1 MGGMGNQFF
10 QIAFA
15 KFLQTIGYKVFI
27 NIDFFNSK
35 TKKAN
40 STIRHL
46 VLDPQFFNLPYSSKV
61 RVLFIKFLNK
71 FIKSNKIPKI
81 FKNVFF
87 SKNFLKIKN
96 LEDFNKLKSLPSV
109 LHCEGYWQDISIV
122 KYFRVEFETFLKE
135 KIIELNKQE
144 KKVLKGST
152 LLHIRRTDYID
163 INEELNESY
172 YLDAIEL
179 LSNNDESFN
188 FDIFSD
194 DTSLQINEQI
204 TKKSNKIFL
213 PLNQTNHLPNKI
225 IETFIDMLFYE
236 NYILSNST
244 YSLLAS
250 EFSYSTDKI
259 IISPKPWF
267 RNRPFYDIY
276 PKNALFV
283 KNEI

>member
-35 TKKAN
+35 STRGN
-40 STIRHL
+40 STSRHM
-46 VLDPQFFNLPYSSKV
+46 VLDPQFFFLPYSSKARV
-61 RVLFIKFLNK
+61 RLLKFLNK
-71 FIKSNKIPKI
+71 LNKSNKIPMN
-81 FKNVFF
+81 FKNF
-87 SKNFLKIKN
+87 KKIKN
-96 LEDFNKLKSLPSV
+96 LEDFNELKSLPKM
-109 LHCEGYWQDISIV
+109 LHCEGYWQDISII

-144 KKVLKGST
+144 KSVLKGST
-152 LLHIRRTDYID
+152 LLHIRRTDYKE
-163 INEELNESY
+163 INEELKENFY
-172 YLDAIEL
+172 IDAIEL
-179 LSNNDESFN
+179 LNNNVESFN

-194 DTSLQINEQI
+194 DRNLQINEEI
-204 TKKSNKIFL
+204 TKKSNSIFL
-213 PLNQTNHLPNKI
+213 PLNQINHLPNKI
-225 IETFIDMLFYE
+225 LDTFIDMLFYE

-244 YSLLAS
+244 FSLLAS
-250 EFSYSTDKI
+250 EFSYSSDKI

-267 RNRPFYDIY
+267 RNRPFFDIY